1 MSEIEDPFSG
11 AARWISEQI
20 AQYPSPA
27 LPDAINDL
35 SLVEVKA
42 YYDVLMQHHDQ
53 LSTKLAATLGI
64 AGVSEERLKVSE
76 AEALLR
82 TNKDKTLTNAALRDA
97 AVRSD
102 GRVVHARL
110 DMLRADGLKRALE
123 ALRKDT
129 SKRMQRL
136 DRELYE
142 RNGPSGRS
150 WNSSGTQT
158 GRSRSDRPNYANPP
172 RSDFAP
178 TTAGK
183 APRSM
188 MQKARVQVAREEVED
203 DE

>member
-1 MSEIEDPFSG
+1 MSETEDPFSA

-20 AQYPSPA
+20 AQFPSPA

-35 SLVEVKA
+35 TLIEVKA
-42 YYDVLMQHHDQ
+42 YYDVLLKHHDE
-53 LSTKLAATLGI
+53 LSSKLAATLGI
-64 AGVSEERLKVSE
+64 AGVSDERLKVAE

-82 TNKDKTLTNAALRDA
+82 ANDDKKLTNAALRDA
-97 AVRSD
+97 AVRSN

-123 ALRKDT
+123 QLRKDT

-150 WNSSGTQT
+150 WSTSGTRT
-158 GRSRSDRPNYANPP
+158 GRSSSQHPNQSARP
-172 RSDFAP
+172 RSVPQA
-178 TTAGK
+178 TGK

-188 MQKARVQVAREEVED
+188 MHKARVQVAREEVED
-203 DE
+203 E